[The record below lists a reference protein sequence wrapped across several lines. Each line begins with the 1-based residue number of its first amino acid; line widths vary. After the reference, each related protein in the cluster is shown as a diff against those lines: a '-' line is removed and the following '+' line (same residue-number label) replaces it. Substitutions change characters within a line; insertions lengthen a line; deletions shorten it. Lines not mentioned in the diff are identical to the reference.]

1 MAPSEMVAWE
11 CGACTFTNED
21 VQRRDCLM
29 CMTERPLR
37 YAIVPGATGA
47 ASARTTTVNRREQ
60 ARLAVELPVVA
71 ARDATDE
78 PPPQQRRKSLLLRGF
93 PWRPLNGRS
102 SPNLVALS
110 SSAWLGR
117 SLMLLGRRRRTGAAL
132 FSVTPAAD
140 RR

>member
-37 YAIVPGATGA
+37 YAIVPGAAGA

-71 ARDATDE
+71 ARDAEED
-78 PPPQQRRKSLLLRGF
+78 PPP
-93 PWRPLNGRS
+93 
-102 SPNLVALS
+102 
-110 SSAWLGR
+110 
-117 SLMLLGRRRRTGAAL
+117 
-132 FSVTPAAD
+132 PAAVEEPIAEGD
-140 RR
+140 PLAPA